1 MLAPKAFAVWLGLLQ
16 LDTQV
21 EGFVLRKPSF
31 QAGRSEYINLKATQ
45 GFGSSTNPSVDKK
58 RQKSIDGL
66 QEWAKEAGIL

>member
-1 MLAPKAFAVWLGLLQ
+1 MAPKAFAVWLGLFR

-21 EGFVLRKPSF
+21 AGFVLRKPSI
-31 QAGRSEYINLKATQ
+31 QAAKSGYINLKATQ